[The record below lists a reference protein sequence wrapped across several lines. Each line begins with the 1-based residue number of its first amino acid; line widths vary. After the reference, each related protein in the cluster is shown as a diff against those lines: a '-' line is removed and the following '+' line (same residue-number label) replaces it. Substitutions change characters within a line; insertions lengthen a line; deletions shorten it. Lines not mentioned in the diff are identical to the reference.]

1 VTWLLLTLAL
11 AQTDVAAPDAG
22 EPVEAA
28 PVITA
33 TLDAGVDDGPL
44 LRGGVGLTKPPFP
57 IRFEGNLVLA
67 DEVYRAVL
75 DVPPGSLPEPET
87 AHLVAD
93 QVQRFL
99 LKSGYELST
108 VSVTLEDGGLAVRID
123 EGRLEKVVFRGRFT
137 LPMLRFK
144 IAVDLPKEVFN
155 RPLLEREVAQRA
167 KELGIEPPTW
177 ELIETEAVRHEGV
190 QVQETPTLVIAGRSL
205 IRPQQ
210 RFELH
215 FTFGEPAWST
225 GLGVD
230 LRTSWMDGLEVGLN
244 YQSKGLAFEK
254 DRWRVALMGGLGL
267 RNDLPQN
274 NIYVFPSRLIAD
286 AIWYSPAIDE
296 SGTSRALL
304 SLHSEGIAR
313 QRRDFGL
320 ENYFALRTELSVSL
334 AVRPTPGVSL
344 SGGAGLQYF
353 LVGGLQAP
361 LGAPTPT
368 LPPFAYGAASANMDP
383 TRLRTFVEAR
393 LDLVFFDG
401 DSRYD
406 RRHALFLEGRL
417 SANVTRFDLPTFA
430 EARLGYQLVVP
441 IGWHDVWIRAR
452 GTWMSGDVVFPFEE
466 VLGEH
471 LPAVFG
477 DIWIQ
482 KAGGVRTEFRYS
494 LARDIF
500 KVGLF
505 ANAIAFGEEQRDT
518 GKTTP
523 RFGVGAGPTAHLLVE
538 GIFQLD
544 LFLNFSVLSSG
555 RFSTGLLVWLNKV
568 F

>member
-1 VTWLLLTLAL
+1 MTWALLLAAVV
-11 AQTDVAAPDAG
+11 AQAPAAWPDDEPSDAG
-22 EPVEAA
+22 LFAA
-28 PVITA
+28 AV
-33 TLDAGVDDGPL
+33 DAGTLDDGPL
-44 LRGGVGLTKPPFP
+44 LKGGVSLNKPPFP
-57 IRFEGNLVLA
+57 IRFVGNVVITE
-67 DEVYRAVL
+67 EVYRAVL
-75 DVPPGSLPEPET
+75 DVPSEALPETDT
-87 AHLVAD
+87 AQLVAD

-108 VSVTLEDGGLAVRID
+108 VTVALEDGGLTVRID

-144 IAVDLPKEVFN
+144 IALDLPKEVFN
-155 RPLLEREVAQRA
+155 RPLLEREVALRA

-177 ELIETEAVRHEGV
+177 ELIETSAIKHQGV
-190 QVQETPTLVIAGRSL
+190 QMLETPTIVIAGRSL
-205 IRPQQ
+205 IRTQQ

-215 FTFGEPAWST
+215 FTFGELAWST

-230 LRTSWMDGLEVGLN
+230 VRTSWMDGLEVGLN
-244 YQSKGLAFEK
+244 YQSKSLAFAN

-274 NIYVFPSRLIAD
+274 NIYIFPSRVIAD
-286 AIWYSPAIDE
+286 AIWYSPPIDE
-296 SGTSRALL
+296 SGTSRGFL

-320 ENYFALRTELSVSL
+320 ENYFALRTELSFNVQVKPHRTVSL
-334 AVRPTPGVSL
+334 FA
-344 SGGAGLQYF
+344 GAGVQYF

-361 LGAPTPT
+361 LGAP
-368 LPPFAYGAASANMDP
+368 PPFMVADP
-383 TRLRTFVEAR
+383 TRLRSFVEAR

-401 DSRYD
+401 DSRWD
-406 RRHALFLEGRL
+406 RRHAFFLEGRL
-417 SANVTRFDLPTFA
+417 SANVTRFDLPMFA
-430 EARLGYQLVVP
+430 EVRGAYQLVIP
-441 IGWHDVWIRAR
+441 IGWHDVWIRGK
-452 GTWMSGDVVFPFEE
+452 GTWMSGDVLFPFEE

-477 DIWIQ
+477 DIWVQ

-494 LARDIF
+494 LVRDLF

-505 ANAIAFGEEQRDT
+505 ANGIAFAEEQRDGT
-518 GKTTP
+518 RAIP
-523 RFGVGAGPTAHLLVE
+523 RFGAGVGPTAHLLIE

>member
-1 VTWLLLTLAL
+1 MWPLLLSALL
-11 AQTDVAAPDAG
+11 AQTEPSLEPADAG
-22 EPVEAA
+22 EAVLVGSEA
-28 PVITA
+28 
-33 TLDAGVDDGPL
+33 DGGEDGPL
-44 LRGGVGLTKPPFP
+44 IKGGVTLNKPPFP
-57 IRFEGNLVLA
+57 IRFVGNLVLT
-67 DEVYRAVL
+67 DDVYRAVL
-75 DVPPGSLPEPET
+75 DVPPESLPETQT
-87 AHLVAD
+87 AQLVAD
-93 QVQRFL
+93 QLQRFL
-99 LKSGYELST
+99 LKSGYELSH
-108 VSVTLEDGGLAVRID
+108 VSVALEDNGLTVRID

-144 IAVDLPKEVFN
+144 IALDLPKEVFN
-155 RPLLEREVAQRA
+155 RPQLEREVALRA
-167 KELGIEPPTW
+167 KELGIDAPTW
-177 ELIETEAVRHEGV
+177 ELIETESVKHDGV
-190 QVQETPTLVIAGRSL
+190 QVVEAPTIVIAGRS
-205 IRPQQ
+205 IIQPQQ

-230 LRTSWMDGLEVGLN
+230 LRTSWMDGLELGLN
-244 YQSKGLAFEK
+244 YQSRSLAFTD

-274 NIYVFPSRLIAD
+274 NIYIFPSRLIAD
-286 AIWYSPAIDE
+286 ALWYSPALDE
-296 SGTSRALL
+296 SGTSRAFL
-304 SLHSEGIAR
+304 SLHTEGIAR

-320 ENYFALRTELSVSL
+320 ENYFALRTELSFSL
-334 AVRPTPGVSL
+334 QLRPYRALSL
-344 SGGAGLQYF
+344 FAGAGMQHF

-361 LGAPTPT
+361 LGAP
-368 LPPFAYGAASANMDP
+368 PPFTIADP
-383 TRLRTFVEAR
+383 TRLRNFVEGR
-393 LDLVFFDG
+393 VDLIFFDG

-417 SANVTRFDLPTFA
+417 SANITRFDLPPFA

-441 IGWHDVWIRAR
+441 IGWHDVWIRAK
-452 GTWMSGDVVFPFEE
+452 GTWMSGDVLFPFEE

-477 DIWIQ
+477 DIWVQ
-482 KAGGVRTEFRYS
+482 KAGGVRAEFRYS
-494 LARDIF
+494 LVRDIA

-505 ANAIAFGEEQRDT
+505 ANVLAFGEELRDA
-518 GKTTP
+518 GKTVP
-523 RFGVGAGPTAHLLVE
+523 RFGAGIGPTAHVLIE

-544 LFLNFSVLSSG
+544 LFLNFSLLSNG

>member
-1 VTWLLLTLAL
+1 MTAVLLALAL
-11 AQTDVAAPDAG
+11 AQVELPDAG
-22 EPVEAA
+22 LEDA
-28 PVITA
+28 PV
-33 TLDAGVDDGPL
+33 LVSDAGVDSGPL
-44 LRGGVGLTKPPFP
+44 LRGGVSLNRPPFP
-57 IRFEGNLVLA
+57 VRFTGNLVLT
-67 DEVYRAVL
+67 DDVYRAIL
-75 DVPPGSLPEPET
+75 DVPPEALPEPET
-87 AHLVAD
+87 AQLVAD

-108 VSVTLEDGGLAVRID
+108 VSVTLADGGLLVRID

-144 IAVDLPKEVFN
+144 IALDLPKDVFN
-155 RPLLEREVAQRA
+155 RPHLEREVAQRA
-167 KELGIEPPTW
+167 KELGIPPPSF
-177 ELIETEAVRHEGV
+177 ELIETAAIEHRGV
-190 QVQETPTLVIAGRSL
+190 QVEETPTLVIAGRS
-205 IRPQQ
+205 IISPQQ

-230 LRTSWMDGLEVGLN
+230 VRTSWMDGLEIGLN
-244 YQSKGLAFEK
+244 YQSKGLAFAD

-274 NIYVFPSRLIAD
+274 NVYVFPSRFLAD
-286 AIWYSPAIDE
+286 AVYFSPAFDA
-296 SGTSRALL
+296 SGSSRALL

-320 ENYFALRTELSVSL
+320 ENYFALRSELALSVQ
-334 AVRPTPGVSL
+334 VRPHRAVSL
-344 SGGAGLQYF
+344 MAGVGLQYF

-361 LGAPTPT
+361 LGAP
-368 LPPFAYGAASANMDP
+368 PPFSVADP
-383 TRLRTFVEAR
+383 TRLRSFSEAR
-393 LDLVFFDG
+393 LDLIFFDG

-417 SANVTRFDLPTFA
+417 STTITRFDLPVFA
-430 EARLGYQLVVP
+430 EARAGYQLVIP
-441 IGWHDVWIRAR
+441 IGWHDIWIRGK
-452 GTWMSGDVVFPFEE
+452 GTWMSGDVQFPFEE

-477 DIWIQ
+477 DIWVQ
-482 KAGGVRTEFRYS
+482 KAGGVRAEFRYS
-494 LARDIF
+494 LVRDVF

-505 ANAIAFGEEQRDT
+505 ANGVAFGEEQRDQ
-518 GKTTP
+518 GTTIP
-523 RFGVGAGPTAHLLVE
+523 RWGAGVGPTSHFLIE

-544 LFLNFSVLSSG
+544 LFLNFSVLSNG

>member
-1 VTWLLLTLAL
+1 MWSLLLTAVL
-11 AQTDVAAPDAG
+11 AQSDASALDAG
-22 EPVEAA
+22 EPPAS
-28 PVITA
+28 
-33 TLDAGVDDGPL
+33 TLQPDAGADEGPL
-44 LRGGVGLTKPPFP
+44 LKGGVTLSKPPFAV
-57 IRFEGNLVLA
+57 RFEGNVVLT

-75 DVPPGSLPEPET
+75 DVPPDSLPEPQT
-87 AHLVAD
+87 AQLVAD

-108 VSVTLEDGGLAVRID
+108 VAVTLDDGGLTVRVD

-155 RPLLEREVAQRA
+155 RPLLEREVARRA
-167 KELGIEPPTW
+167 KELGIEAPTW
-177 ELIETEAVRHEGV
+177 ELIETASFKHEGV
-190 QVQETPTLVIAGRSL
+190 QVEETPTLVIAGRSL
-205 IRPQQ
+205 IRAQQ

-230 LRTSWMDGLEVGLN
+230 VRTSWMDGLEMGVN
-244 YQSKGLAFEK
+244 YQSKGLAFAD

-286 AIWYSPAIDE
+286 ALWYSPPIDE
-296 SGTSRALL
+296 SGSTRAFL
-304 SLHSEGIAR
+304 SLHNEGIAR

-320 ENYFALRTELSVSL
+320 ENFFALRSELSFNL
-334 AVRPTPGVSL
+334 QVRPHRAVSL
-344 SGGAGLQYF
+344 SAGAGMQYF

-361 LGAPTPT
+361 LGAP
-368 LPPFAYGAASANMDP
+368 PPFSIADP
-383 TRLRTFVEAR
+383 TRLRSFVEAR

-401 DSRYD
+401 DSRWD
-406 RRHALFLEGRL
+406 RRHGLFLEGRL

-430 EARLGYQLVVP
+430 EARAGYQLVIP
-441 IGWHDVWIRAR
+441 IGWHDVWVRGK
-452 GTWMSGDVVFPFEE
+452 GTWMSGDVLFPFEE

-477 DIWIQ
+477 DIWVQ
-482 KAGGVRTEFRYS
+482 KAGGVRAEFRYS
-494 LARDIF
+494 LVRDIF

-505 ANAIAFGEEQRDT
+505 ANAIAFAEEPRDGT
-518 GKTTP
+518 RAIP
-523 RFGVGAGPTAHLLVE
+523 RFGAGLGPTTHVLIE

-544 LFLNFSVLSSG
+544 LFLNFSLLSNG

>member
-1 VTWLLLTLAL
+1 MSPLLLCAVL
-11 AQTDVAAPDAG
+11 AQADVPATALDAG
-22 EPVEAA
+22 EAEQVVA
-28 PVITA
+28 PSTDGG
-33 TLDAGVDDGPL
+33 LDLSGPL
-44 LRGGVGLTKPPFP
+44 LKGGVTLNKPPFP
-57 IRFEGNLVLA
+57 VRFRGNLVLTE
-67 DEVYRAVL
+67 EVYRAVL
-75 DVPPGSLPEPET
+75 DVPPEALPEPDT
-87 AHLVAD
+87 AQLVAD

-108 VSVTLEDGGLAVRID
+108 VQVLLEDGGLTVRID

-155 RPLLEREVAQRA
+155 RPQLEREVAQRA
-167 KELGIEPPTW
+167 KELGIDPPTW
-177 ELIETEAVRHEGV
+177 ELIETEAVKHQGV
-190 QVQETPTLVIAGRSL
+190 QVEETPTFVIAGRSI

-230 LRTSWMDGLEVGLN
+230 VRTSWMDGLEVGLN
-244 YQSKGLAFEK
+244 YQSRGLAFAN

-274 NIYVFPSRLIAD
+274 NIYIFPSRLLAD
-286 AIWYSPAIDE
+286 ALWYSPPIDD
-296 SGTSRALL
+296 SGTSRVFL
-304 SLHSEGIAR
+304 SLHTEGIAR

-320 ENYFALRTELSVSL
+320 ENYFALRTELSFSLQVRPHRAVSL
-334 AVRPTPGVSL
+334 FA
-344 SGGAGLQYF
+344 GAGMQYF
-353 LVGGLQAP
+353 LVGGLAAP
-361 LGAPTPT
+361 LGAPSPITV
-368 LPPFAYGAASANMDP
+368 ADP
-383 TRLRTFVEAR
+383 TRLRNFVEGR
-393 LDLVFFDG
+393 LDLIFFDG

-417 SANVTRFDLPTFA
+417 SANLTRFDLPPFA

-441 IGWHDVWIRAR
+441 IGWHDIWIRGK
-452 GTWMSGDVVFPFEE
+452 GTWMSGDVMFPFEE

-477 DIWIQ
+477 DIWVQ
-482 KAGGVRTEFRYS
+482 KAGGVRAEFRYS
-494 LARDIF
+494 LVRDIF

-505 ANAIAFGEEQRDT
+505 ANALAFGEERRDT
-518 GKTTP
+518 GETIP
-523 RFGVGAGPTAHLLVE
+523 RFGAGVGPTSHILIE

-544 LFLNFSVLSSG
+544 LFLNFSLLSSG

>member
-1 VTWLLLTLAL
+1 MTWLLISLVV
-11 AQTDVAAPDAG
+11 AQTDGGLEPLELIDPAHAAPSLI
-22 EPVEAA
+22 EPA
-28 PVITA
+28 
-33 TLDAGVDDGPL
+33 LDAGVSDGPL
-44 LRGGVGLTKPPFP
+44 LKGGVGLAKPPFP
-57 IRFEGNLVLA
+57 IRFEGNLVLP

-75 DVPPGSLPEPET
+75 DVPAEALPEPET
-87 AHLVAD
+87 AQLVAD

-99 LKSGYELST
+99 LKGGYELST
-108 VSVTLEDGGLAVRID
+108 VAVLLDDGGLTVRVD

-144 IAVDLPKEVFN
+144 IALDLPKDVFN
-155 RPLLEREVAQRA
+155 RPQLEREVRLRA
-167 KELGIEPPTW
+167 KELGIEPPSW
-177 ELIETEAVRHEGV
+177 ELVETSAPKHQGV
-190 QVQETPTLVIAGRSL
+190 QVTESPGIVIAGRTM
-205 IRPQQ
+205 IGPQQ

-230 LRTSWMDGLEVGLN
+230 VRTSWMDGLEVGLN
-244 YQSKGLAFEK
+244 YQSKGLAFPR
-254 DRWRVALMGGLGL
+254 DRWRVALSGGLGL

-274 NIYVFPSRLIAD
+274 NIYVFPSRLIGD
-286 AIWYSPAIDE
+286 AVWYSPPIDE
-296 SGTSRALL
+296 SGTARAFL
-304 SLHSEGIAR
+304 SLHNEGIAR

-320 ENYFALRTELSVSL
+320 ENYFALRSELSLSIQVRPHRAVSL
-334 AVRPTPGVSL
+334 F
-344 SGGAGLQYF
+344 GGAGMQYF
-353 LVGGLQAP
+353 IVGGLV
-361 LGAPTPT
+361 G
-368 LPPFAYGAASANMDP
+368 PFGSPSPISVSDP
-383 TRLRTFVEAR
+383 TRLRSFVEAR

-401 DSRYD
+401 DSRWD

-417 SANVTRFDLPTFA
+417 SANLTRFDLPTFA

-441 IGWHDVWIRAR
+441 IGWHDVWIRGK
-452 GTWMSGDVVFPFEE
+452 GTWMSGDVLFPFEE

-477 DIWIQ
+477 EIFVQ
-482 KAGGVRTEFRYS
+482 KAGGVRAEFRYS
-494 LARDIF
+494 LVRDIF

-505 ANAIAFGEEQRDT
+505 ANGLAYGEEKRDT
-518 GKTTP
+518 KEVIA
-523 RFGVGAGPTAHLLVE
+523 RFGAGVGPTAHVLIE

-544 LFLNFSVLSSG
+544 LFLNFSVLSNG

>member
-1 VTWLLLTLAL
+1 MWPLLLSALL
-11 AQTDVAAPDAG
+11 AQTEPSLEPADAG
-22 EPVEAA
+22 EAVLVGSEA
-28 PVITA
+28 
-33 TLDAGVDDGPL
+33 DGGEDGPL
-44 LRGGVGLTKPPFP
+44 IKGGVTLNKPPFP
-57 IRFEGNLVLA
+57 IRFVGNLVLT
-67 DEVYRAVL
+67 DDVYRAVL
-75 DVPPGSLPEPET
+75 DVPPESLPETQT
-87 AHLVAD
+87 AQLVAD
-93 QVQRFL
+93 QLQRFL
-99 LKSGYELST
+99 LKSGYELSH
-108 VSVTLEDGGLAVRID
+108 VSVALEDNGLTVRID

-144 IAVDLPKEVFN
+144 IALDLPKEVFN
-155 RPLLEREVAQRA
+155 RPQLEREVALRA
-167 KELGIEPPTW
+167 KELGIDAPTW
-177 ELIETEAVRHEGV
+177 ELIETESVKHDGV
-190 QVQETPTLVIAGRSL
+190 QVVEAPTIVIAGRS
-205 IRPQQ
+205 IIQPQQ

-230 LRTSWMDGLEVGLN
+230 LRTSWMDGLELGLN
-244 YQSKGLAFEK
+244 YQSRSLAFTD

-274 NIYVFPSRLIAD
+274 NIYIFPSRLIAD
-286 AIWYSPAIDE
+286 ALWYSPALDE
-296 SGTSRALL
+296 SGTSRAFL
-304 SLHSEGIAR
+304 SLHTEGIAR

-320 ENYFALRTELSVSL
+320 ENYFALRTELSFSL
-334 AVRPTPGVSL
+334 QLRPYRALSL
-344 SGGAGLQYF
+344 FAGAGMQHF

-361 LGAPTPT
+361 LGAP
-368 LPPFAYGAASANMDP
+368 PPFTIADP
-383 TRLRTFVEAR
+383 TRLRNFVEGR
-393 LDLVFFDG
+393 VDLIFFDG

-417 SANVTRFDLPTFA
+417 SANITRFDLPPFA

-441 IGWHDVWIRAR
+441 IGWHDVWIRAK
-452 GTWMSGDVVFPFEE
+452 GTWMSGDVLFPFEE

-477 DIWIQ
+477 DIWVQ
-482 KAGGVRTEFRYS
+482 KAGGVRAEFRYS
-494 LARDIF
+494 LVRDIA

-505 ANAIAFGEEQRDT
+505 ANVLAFGEELRDV
-518 GKTTP
+518 GKTVP
-523 RFGVGAGPTAHLLVE
+523 RFGAGIGPTAHVLIE

-544 LFLNFSVLSSG
+544 LFLNFSLLSNG

>member
-1 VTWLLLTLAL
+1 MWPLLLSALL
-11 AQTDVAAPDAG
+11 AQTEPSLEPADAG
-22 EPVEAA
+22 EAVLVGAE
-28 PVITA
+28 
-33 TLDAGVDDGPL
+33 VDGGEDGPL
-44 LRGGVGLTKPPFP
+44 IKGGVTLNKPPFP
-57 IRFEGNLVLA
+57 IRFVGNLVLT
-67 DEVYRAVL
+67 DDVYRAVL
-75 DVPPGSLPEPET
+75 DVPPEALPETQT
-87 AHLVAD
+87 AQLVAD
-93 QVQRFL
+93 QLQRFL
-99 LKSGYELST
+99 LKSGYELSH
-108 VSVTLEDGGLAVRID
+108 VSVALEDNGLTVRID

-144 IAVDLPKEVFN
+144 IALDLPKEVFN
-155 RPLLEREVAQRA
+155 RPQLEREVARRA
-167 KELGIEPPTW
+167 KELGIDAPTW
-177 ELIETEAVRHEGV
+177 ELIETESVKHDGV
-190 QVQETPTLVIAGRSL
+190 QVVEAPTIVIAGRS
-205 IRPQQ
+205 IIQPQQ

-230 LRTSWMDGLEVGLN
+230 LRTSWMDGLELGLN
-244 YQSKGLAFEK
+244 YQSRSLAFTD

-274 NIYVFPSRLIAD
+274 NIYIFPSRLIAD
-286 AIWYSPAIDE
+286 ALWYSPALDE
-296 SGTSRALL
+296 SGTSRAFL
-304 SLHSEGIAR
+304 SLHTEGIAR

-320 ENYFALRTELSVSL
+320 ENYFALRTELSFSL
-334 AVRPTPGVSL
+334 QLRPYRALSL
-344 SGGAGLQYF
+344 FAGAGMQHF

-361 LGAPTPT
+361 LGAP
-368 LPPFAYGAASANMDP
+368 PPFTIADP
-383 TRLRTFVEAR
+383 TRLRNFVEGR
-393 LDLVFFDG
+393 VDLIFFDG

-417 SANVTRFDLPTFA
+417 SANITRFDLPPFA

-441 IGWHDVWIRAR
+441 IGWHDVWIRAK
-452 GTWMSGDVVFPFEE
+452 GTWMSGDVLFPFEE

-477 DIWIQ
+477 DIWVQ
-482 KAGGVRTEFRYS
+482 KAGGVRAEFRYS
-494 LARDIF
+494 LVRDIA

-505 ANAIAFGEEQRDT
+505 ANVLAFGEELRDT
-518 GKTTP
+518 GQTIP
-523 RFGVGAGPTAHLLVE
+523 RLGAGIGPTAHVLIE

-544 LFLNFSVLSSG
+544 LFLNFSLLSNG

>member
-1 VTWLLLTLAL
+1 MWPLLLSALL
-11 AQTDVAAPDAG
+11 AQTEPSLEPADAG
-22 EPVEAA
+22 EEVLVGSEA
-28 PVITA
+28 
-33 TLDAGVDDGPL
+33 DGGEDGPL
-44 LRGGVGLTKPPFP
+44 IKGGVTLNKPPFP
-57 IRFEGNLVLA
+57 IRFVGNLVLT
-67 DEVYRAVL
+67 DDVYRAVL
-75 DVPPGSLPEPET
+75 DVPPESLPETQT
-87 AHLVAD
+87 AQLVAD
-93 QVQRFL
+93 QLQRFL
-99 LKSGYELST
+99 LKSGYELSH
-108 VSVTLEDGGLAVRID
+108 VSVALEDNGLTVRID

-144 IAVDLPKEVFN
+144 IALDLPKEVFN
-155 RPLLEREVAQRA
+155 RPQLEREVARRA
-167 KELGIEPPTW
+167 KELGIDTPTW
-177 ELIETEAVRHEGV
+177 ELIETESVKHDGV
-190 QVQETPTLVIAGRSL
+190 QVVEAPTIVIAGRS
-205 IRPQQ
+205 IIQPQQ

-230 LRTSWMDGLEVGLN
+230 LRTSWMDGLEIGLN
-244 YQSKGLAFEK
+244 YQSKSLAFTD

-274 NIYVFPSRLIAD
+274 NIYIFPSRLIAD
-286 AIWYSPAIDE
+286 ALWYSPALDE
-296 SGTSRALL
+296 SGTSRAFL
-304 SLHSEGIAR
+304 SLHTEGIAR

-320 ENYFALRTELSVSL
+320 ENYFALRTELSFSL
-334 AVRPTPGVSL
+334 QLRPYRALSL
-344 SGGAGLQYF
+344 FAGAGMQHF

-361 LGAPTPT
+361 LGAP
-368 LPPFAYGAASANMDP
+368 PPFTIADP
-383 TRLRTFVEAR
+383 TRLRNFVEGR
-393 LDLVFFDG
+393 VDLIFFDG

-417 SANVTRFDLPTFA
+417 SANITRFDLPPFA

-441 IGWHDVWIRAR
+441 IGWHDVWIRAK
-452 GTWMSGDVVFPFEE
+452 GTWMSGDVLFPFEE

-477 DIWIQ
+477 DIWVQ
-482 KAGGVRTEFRYS
+482 KAGGVRAEFRYS
-494 LARDIF
+494 LVRDIA

-505 ANAIAFGEEQRDT
+505 ANVLAFGEELRDV
-518 GKTTP
+518 GKTVP
-523 RFGVGAGPTAHLLVE
+523 RFGAGIGPTAHVLIE

-544 LFLNFSVLSSG
+544 LFLNFSLLSNG

>member
-11 AQTDVAAPDAG
+11 AQADGSDAG
-22 EPVEAA
+22 QPVDEAT
-28 PVITA
+28 VINPTW
-33 TLDAGVDDGPL
+33 DAGVDEGPL
-44 LRGGVGLTKPPFP
+44 VRGGVGLSKPPFP

-75 DVPPGSLPEPET
+75 DVPKGSLPEAET
-87 AHLVAD
+87 AQLVAD
-93 QVQRFL
+93 QLQRFL

-108 VSVTLEDGGLAVRID
+108 VSVTLEDGGLTVRID

-177 ELIETEAVRHEGV
+177 ELIETEEVRHQGV

-286 AIWYSPAIDE
+286 ALWYSPAIDE
-296 SGTSRALL
+296 SGTARALV
-304 SLHSEGIAR
+304 SLHTEGIAR

-334 AVRPTPGVSL
+334 SVRPTPGISL
-344 SGGAGLQYF
+344 SGGAGMQYF

-361 LGAPTPT
+361 LGAPPPT
-368 LPPFAYGAASANMDP
+368 LPPFAFGAASANMDP
-383 TRLRTFVEAR
+383 TRLRNFVEAR

-401 DSRYD
+401 DSRAD
-406 RRHALFLEGRL
+406 RRHALSLEGRL

-441 IGWHDVWIRAR
+441 IGWHDVWVRAR

-477 DIWIQ
+477 DIWVQ

-505 ANAIAFGEEQRDT
+505 ANAVAFGEEQRDT
-518 GKTTP
+518 GRTTP
-523 RFGVGAGPTAHLLVE
+523 RFGAGVGPTAHLLIE
-538 GIFQLD
+538 GIFQVD

-555 RFSTGLLVWLNKV
+555 RFSTGLLVWINKV